1 MGKYRDKELFRSF
14 IGGVVYIWTNVDSKE
29 RYILCKGD
37 CIMNKILLIN
47 RIDPQDYSNT
57 KNKVF
62 IMIGGMNIPA
72 VDNRLIDVI
81 NDSNIVEPDDMVLKY
96 NGIELNI
103 TIQQIPAI
111 VKLLCDES
119 FSIYGIYQ
127 LYNPDE

>member
-1 MGKYRDKELFRSF
+1 
-14 IGGVVYIWTNVDSKE
+14 
-29 RYILCKGD
+29 
-37 CIMNKILLIN
+37 MNKILLIN

-72 VDNRLIDVI
+72 VENRLIDVI

-119 FSIYGIYQ
+119 FSIYGIYK

>member
-1 MGKYRDKELFRSF
+1 
-14 IGGVVYIWTNVDSKE
+14 
-29 RYILCKGD
+29 
-37 CIMNKILLIN
+37 MNKILLIN
-47 RIDPQDYSNT
+47 RINPQDYSNT

-62 IMIGGMNIPA
+62 FMIGGMNIPT
-72 VDNRLIDVI
+72 VENRLMDVL
-81 NDSNIVEPDDMVLKY
+81 NGSNIVEPEDMVLKY

-103 TIQQIPAI
+103 TVQQIPVV

>member
-1 MGKYRDKELFRSF
+1 
-14 IGGVVYIWTNVDSKE
+14 
-29 RYILCKGD
+29 
-37 CIMNKILLIN
+37 MNKILLIN
-47 RIDPQDYSNT
+47 RINPQNYSNT

-62 IMIGGMNIPA
+62 FMIGGMNIPT
-72 VDNRLIDVI
+72 VENRLMDVI
-81 NDSNIVEPDDMVLKY
+81 NDSNMVKPEDMVLKY

-103 TIQQIPAI
+103 TVQQIPAI